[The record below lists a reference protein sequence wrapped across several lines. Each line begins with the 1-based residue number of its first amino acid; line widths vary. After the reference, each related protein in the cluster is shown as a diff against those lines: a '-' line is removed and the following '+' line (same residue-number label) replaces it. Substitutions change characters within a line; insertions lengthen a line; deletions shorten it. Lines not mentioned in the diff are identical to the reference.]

1 MQKVKYITRGLQLAM
16 CIWCLTSFKATY
28 YADAFNGRVMRSGAI
43 YDMNKLTC
51 ASNTHKLGTKLKVTN
66 TENNKSVIV
75 TVTDTGDFKKVT
87 LDLSKK
93 AFSKIAKL
101 EQGVINVAIKKIN

>member
-1 MQKVKYITRGLQLAM
+1 MKKITVIIM
-16 CIWCLTSFKATY
+16 CYYCLTSFKASY
-28 YADAFNGRVMRSGAI
+28 YSDFFHGKVMRSGAI

-66 TENNKSVIV
+66 LDNGKSVIV
-75 TVTDTGDFKKVT
+75 KVTDTGSFRKVT

-93 AFSKIAKL
+93 AFSKIAELDK
-101 EQGVINVAIKKIN
+101 GVINIKIKKI

>member
-1 MQKVKYITRGLQLAM
+1 MQKVKYIKRGLQLAM
-16 CIWCLTSFKATY
+16 CFYCLTSFKATY
-28 YADAFNGRVMRSGAI
+28 YADAFHGKIMRSGKV

-51 ASNTHKLGTKLKVTN
+51 ASNTHKLGTRLKVTN
-66 TENNKSVIV
+66 VDNNKSVVV
-75 TVTDTGDFKKVT
+75 TVNDTGSFTKVT

-101 EQGVINVAIKKIN
+101 EQGVINVKIKLLK

>member
-1 MQKVKYITRGLQLAM
+1 MKIIIAM
-16 CIWCLTSFKATY
+16 CVWCVLTSFKATY
-28 YADAFNGRVMRSGAI
+28 YSDTFQGKVMRSGQV
-43 YDMNKLTC
+43 YDANKLTC

-66 TENNKSVIV
+66 LYNGKSVIV
-75 TVTDTGDFKKVT
+75 KVTDTGSFRKVT

-101 EQGVINVAIKKIN
+101 NKGVINIKIKKI